1 MVSNVLLPAYDRF
14 LDRILESMSP
24 EQILAF
30 EASEEEQ
37 AYAQD
42 LIERNNAGTLTPE
55 ESAQLDQ
62 MLQFERMM
70 SVLKA
75 KALRALKKP

>member
-55 ESAQLDQ
+55 ESVQLDQ